1 MAWRSEVDTTNL
13 IEHLFRQGQKVVL
26 PLVDIRKHV
35 LDHYYIQSF
44 SDATTGTFGIHE
56 PDPKVCVS
64 AKISDLDLVIVPGV
78 AFDRRGHRL
87 GSGHGYY
94 DRFLARI
101 ESLRVGLAF
110 GAQIVD
116 EVPVNG
122 LDQAMDFIV
131 TEGEIISCGAR

>member
-13 IEHLFRQGQKVVL
+13 IEHLLRQEQRVVL
-26 PLVDIRKHV
+26 PLVDFQEH
-35 LDHYYIQSF
+35 LLQHYYIQSLN
-44 SDATTGTFGIHE
+44 DVIAGAFGIRE
-56 PDPKVCVS
+56 PDVRVCVR
-64 AKISDLDLVIVPGV
+64 AKTSDLDIVIVPGV

-94 DRFLARI
+94 DRFLAEI

-116 EVPVNG
+116 EVPVNDY
-122 LDQAMDFIV
+122 DQAMDFIV
-131 TEGEIISCGAR
+131 TEGEIISCGAS